1 MKMYLIEVFIWTF
14 AIFGF
19 IKFISEFWL
28 DFSMNVFNLIK
39 LFIKVLTPA
48 NNNTRKV

>member
-28 DFSMNVFNLIK
+28 EFSMNVFNLIK
-39 LFIKVLTPA
+39 FFIKVLSLL
-48 NNNTRKV
+48 NDNTRKV